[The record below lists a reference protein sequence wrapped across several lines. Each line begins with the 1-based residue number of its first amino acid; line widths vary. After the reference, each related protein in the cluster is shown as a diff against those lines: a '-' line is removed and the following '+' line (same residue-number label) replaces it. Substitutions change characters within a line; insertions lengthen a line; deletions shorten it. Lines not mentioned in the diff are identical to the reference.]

1 MTAAIAK
8 KQVREAKGELVGG
21 NEVQAA
27 AFEAFMDMHS
37 LNDLIEAP
45 DAGESFIYA
54 ACLLYP
60 DLVKMLIQ
68 KVAKQNLNSDLKKSY
83 FTGYQ
88 SSKWVDMLEHSLFYE
103 LEDEPVAYPWL
114 IKAQNSADT

>member
-1 MTAAIAK
+1 LQNYPKEVHSRETSLLVFPNLLMTAAIAK
-8 KQVREAKGELVGG
+8 KQVREAKGEPVGG

-68 KVAKQNLNSDLKKSY
+68 KVAK
-83 FTGYQ
+83 
-88 SSKWVDMLEHSLFYE
+88 
-103 LEDEPVAYPWL
+103 
-114 IKAQNSADT
+114 